1 MTSDVSD
8 VNDVDVAVVAYREDG
23 VWQTTRLPDGVG
35 IDVDDLV
42 RALRPF
48 PSECGVIGMV
58 AVDEDFFVLARVSG
72 SSTRL
77 LLSDVTAIDE
87 WPLASSVAD
96 VLDLPDPE
104 EDDDPQPAGDLE
116 LLTDL
121 GVTAIDLAVMLDDP
135 DAYPDEVLGDIA
147 ERLGFG
153 DAYQLLVD

>member
-1 MTSDVSD
+1 MENEVEDA
-8 VNDVDVAVVAYREDG
+8 VDVALVAYREEG
-23 VWQTTRLPDGVG
+23 VWQLTALPSGVG
-35 IDVDDLV
+35 EDVEELE

-48 PSECGVIGMV
+48 PSDCGVIGMV

-72 SSTRL
+72 THTRL

-96 VLDLPDPE
+96 ELDLPDPE
-104 EDDDPQPAGDLE
+104 EDDEPQPAGDMEILA
-116 LLTDL
+116 DL

-153 DAYQLLVD
+153 DAYQALVD

>member
-1 MTSDVSD
+1 MTEDE
-8 VNDVDVAVVAYREDG
+8 VDVAVLAYREEG
-23 VWQTTRLPDGVG
+23 VWQVTRLPADVTES
-35 IDVDDLV
+35 VDDLE

-72 SSTRL
+72 PRTQL

-96 VLDLPDPE
+96 ALDLPDPE
-104 EDDDPQPAGDLE
+104 EDDEPQPAGDMEILS
-116 LLTDL
+116 DL
-121 GVTAIDLAVMLDDP
+121 GVTAIDLAVLLDDP
-135 DAYPDEVLGDIA
+135 DAYPDEVLGDVA

-153 DAYQLLVD
+153 EAYEALLD

>member
-1 MTSDVSD
+1 MAEDQ
-8 VNDVDVAVVAYREDG
+8 VDVAVVAYREEG
-23 VWQTTRLPDGVG
+23 VWQATRLTAEASEE
-35 IDVDDLV
+35 VDDLV

-58 AVDEDFFVLARVSG
+58 AVDEDFFVLARVTG
-72 SSTRL
+72 PRTQL
-77 LLSDVTAIDE
+77 MLSDVTAVDE

-96 VLDLPDPE
+96 ALDLPDP
-104 EDDDPQPAGDLE
+104 DDDDEPQPAGDMEILS
-116 LLTDL
+116 DL

-153 DAYQLLVD
+153 DVYEALVD